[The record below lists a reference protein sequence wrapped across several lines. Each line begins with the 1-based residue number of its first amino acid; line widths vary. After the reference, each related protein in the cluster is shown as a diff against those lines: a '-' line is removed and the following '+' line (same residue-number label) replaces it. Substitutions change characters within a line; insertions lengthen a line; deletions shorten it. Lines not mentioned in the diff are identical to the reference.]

1 MYSNM
6 RAAPLL
12 VYPVPCERARSDVF
26 VYRRKRLSP
35 LALVWLVTPVHFI
48 VRSIS
53 PLVGGNKLPQL
64 KHMDYCIH
72 GKRKVNSTCKVN
84 F

>member
-1 MYSNM
+1 M

-35 LALVWLVTPVHFI
+35 LDLVCYDTRSLYDTPPTHI
-48 VRSIS
+48 Q
-53 PLVGGNKLPQL
+53 PLLAGIGCRNRNIWAILHPQ
-64 KHMDYCIH
+64 
-72 GKRKVNSTCKVN
+72 
-84 F
+84 

>member
-35 LALVWLVTPVHFI
+35 LPWFATTLVHFMTH
-48 VRSIS
+48 
-53 PLVGGNKLPQL
+53 PQL
-64 KHMDYCIH
+64 IQPLLAGIGC
-72 GKRKVNSTCKVN
+72 RN
-84 F
+84 